1 MTHNV
6 ENQYPRVVKRA
17 GNRVAQDLVNKV
29 FEVCDRKWRG
39 VGSIPKSGYKLRY
52 EFRDQ
57 DAERLFDVKEI
68 DTKEP
73 SVCISGLVLKGVK
86 KPHDCPAFGKQC
98 TPEHPLGATMVSA
111 EGACAAYYAYGRH
124 LEKATRT
131 GCMIAPADCSGRQAC
146 RELPREN
153 SPQMRREHGD
163 EGAILSRNTP
173 NRSRRCREHSPLR
186 FEKGGRLFAMGNG
199 GSLCDALHITVEFNH
214 PIIEKRAAF
223 PVIPLMTDTATMTA
237 IGNDLDFSRVFVN
250 QLRLLAAP
258 GDVAMAFSTSGKS
271 PNLIYA
277 LEAARELQMLTV
289 AFAGKDGGRFPEVA
303 DYCFIVPSYSIHR
316 IQEVHAT
323 VVHVVWDLVHIA
335 LGAEDV
341 T

>member
-1 MTHNV
+1 
-6 ENQYPRVVKRA
+6 
-17 GNRVAQDLVNKV
+17 
-29 FEVCDRKWRG
+29 
-39 VGSIPKSGYKLRY
+39 
-52 EFRDQ
+52 
-57 DAERLFDVKEI
+57 
-68 DTKEP
+68 
-73 SVCISGLVLKGVK
+73 
-86 KPHDCPAFGKQC
+86 
-98 TPEHPLGATMVSA
+98 
-111 EGACAAYYAYGRH
+111 
-124 LEKATRT
+124 
-131 GCMIAPADCSGRQAC
+131 MIAPATAPSDKLVESF
-146 RELPREN
+146 REK
-153 SPQMRREHGD
+153 
-163 EGAILSRNTP
+163 ILRKCGESIEMKERFFTKYAEPLEAMSRA
-173 NRSRRCREHSPLR
+173 LAVR

-223 PVIPLMTDTATMTA
+223 PVIPLMTDIATMTA

-277 LEAARELQMLTV
+277 LEKARELQMLTV